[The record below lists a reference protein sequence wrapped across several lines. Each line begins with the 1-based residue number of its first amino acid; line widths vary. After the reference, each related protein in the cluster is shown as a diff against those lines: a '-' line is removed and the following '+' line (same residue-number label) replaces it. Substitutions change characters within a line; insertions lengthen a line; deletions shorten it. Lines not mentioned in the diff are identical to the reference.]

1 MFAIGAQTMTRPAAM
16 TFATIVAVV
25 GVTLATP
32 ASATNGRTAVRMCI
46 DSTASGARCGWAV
59 SDDGSI
65 DICNKNGCITC
76 PSADGECTVAKVSH
90 RPPGMGLPVGTEVKT
105 KIGTFTVGAPSKNEG
120 IDSLIR
126 QLLPPKS
133 APDSKPARGGFMAR

>member
-1 MFAIGAQTMTRPAAM
+1 MFAIGAQTMTRSAVM
-16 TFATIVAVV
+16 TFATIVVVV
-25 GVTLATP
+25 GVTLSSP

-90 RPPGMGLPVGTEVKT
+90 RPPGVGLPVGTE
-105 KIGTFTVGAPSKNEG
+105 NENRH
-120 IDSLIR
+120 IYSWC
-126 QLLPPKS
+126 
-133 APDSKPARGGFMAR
+133 AF